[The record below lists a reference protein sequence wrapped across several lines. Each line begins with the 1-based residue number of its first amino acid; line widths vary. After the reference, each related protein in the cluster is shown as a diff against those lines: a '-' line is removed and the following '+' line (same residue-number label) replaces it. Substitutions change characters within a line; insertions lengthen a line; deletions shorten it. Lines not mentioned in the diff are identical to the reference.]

1 MTYQRLL
8 SYTRKA
14 VDDYQMIQEGDRIAV
29 GVSGGKDSITL
40 ALALKGL
47 QRFYPHRFELM
58 AFTVSLGFP
67 GFDVSG
73 LEALMR
79 EYDIPYSLI
88 PTDIGHI
95 VFEDR
100 KETNPCSLC
109 AKMRKGAFNDFAK
122 QYGCN
127 KVALGHHKEDVV
139 ETFFMSLF
147 YEGRIHTFAPVT
159 YWDRTQLYA
168 IRPLIYTPEADIIA
182 FSKNMHLPIV
192 KNPCPA
198 DGNTKRGE
206 FKERLSQWNKEVGHT
221 TERAFRAIQDTLPAW
236 KLSEKGGTQ

>member
-47 QRFYPHRFELM
+47 QRFYPKHFEVL

-67 GFDVSG
+67 NFDVSA
-73 LEALMR
+73 LEKLMAD
-79 EYDIPYSLI
+79 YDIPYYLI
-88 PTDIGHI
+88 QTDIGHI

-109 AKMRKGAFNDFAK
+109 AKMRKGALNDFAK
-122 QYGCN
+122 EHGCN
-127 KVALGHHKEDVV
+127 KIALGHHKEDVV

-182 FSKNMHLPIV
+182 FSRNMELPIV

-198 DGNTKRGE
+198 DGITKRGE
-206 FKERLSQWNKEVGHT
+206 FKERLADWNKEIGKT
-221 TERAFRAIQDTLPAW
+221 TERTFRAIQDTIPSW
-236 KLSEKGGTQ
+236 KLPEKGGR

>member
-1 MTYQRLL
+1 MTYQKLL

-14 VDDYQMIQEGDRIAV
+14 VDDYQMIRSGDRIAV
-29 GVSGGKDSITL
+29 GVSGGKDSLTL

-47 QRFYPHRFELM
+47 QRFYPEKFEVM

-67 GFDVSG
+67 EFDVSG
-73 LEALMR
+73 IRALMK
-79 EYDIPYSLI
+79 EYEIPYSLI
-88 PTDIGHI
+88 QTEIGSI

-100 KETNPCSLC
+100 KESNPCSLC

-122 QYGCN
+122 QQGCN
-127 KVALGHHKEDVV
+127 KVALGHHKEDAV
-139 ETFFMSLF
+139 ETLFMSLF

-182 FSKNMHLPIV
+182 FAQNMNLPIV

-206 FKERLSQWNKEVGHT
+206 IKERLHNWNREIGKT
-221 TERAFRAIQDTLPAW
+221 TQRAFRAIQDSAIPGW
-236 KLSEKGGTQ
+236 KLEGPQK

>member
-14 VDDYQMIQEGDRIAV
+14 VDDYQMIQDGDRIAV

-47 QRFYPHRFELM
+47 QRFYPKKFEVM

-67 GFDVSG
+67 EFDVSG
-73 LEALMR
+73 IEKLME
-79 EYDIPYSLI
+79 EYQIPYSI
-88 PTDIGHI
+88 IQTEIGSI

-100 KETNPCSLC
+100 KESNPCSLC
-109 AKMRKGAFNDFAK
+109 AKMRKGAFNEFAK
-122 QYGCN
+122 NHGCN

-139 ETFFMSLF
+139 ETLFMSLF
-147 YEGRIHTFAPVT
+147 YEGRIHTFSPVT
-159 YWDRTQLYA
+159 FWDRTQLYA

-182 FSKNMHLPIV
+182 FSKNMKLPVV

-206 FKERLSQWNKEVGHT
+206 IKERLRTWNMEIGKT
-221 TERAFRAIQDTLPAW
+221 TERAFRAIQNSSIQGW
-236 KLSEKGGTQ
+236 RREEMK